1 MSAGERFANRP
12 VWRASREVPL
22 VAVVGGGP
30 GGLFTAW
37 HLAAKA
43 GNACEIVV
51 LEASDRVG
59 GKIITGEFA
68 GAGLYEAGVAEIYGY
83 GHLGPDPL
91 RELITQD
98 LSLEVQPIDGGACVL
113 DGKIIPSADALA
125 DHFGA
130 AARDQAKAFRA
141 KCAKLLGAAAFYKS
155 ERIAD
160 NAHPWVARSG
170 EELLAHE
177 ISDETARRYIRVMA
191 HSDVAAAP
199 HLTNG
204 LNFLKNVLMD
214 VDGYID
220 IYSVKGGNEQIVN
233 RLVGE
238 LDAEIRLNSPVRSI
252 EPLSDGTYR
261 LDVGTNAGRH
271 AVIADFVVLALP
283 IAAFS
288 SIDFRSASLKRGMAD
303 HIQNY
308 DRPGHYLRATLLFE
322 RPFWREHIQGA
333 WWTSD
338 SFDGCC
344 IYDEGARHDLGRW
357 GALGF
362 LIAGNAALD
371 LTNMPDSRIEE
382 LCLDALPREL
392 AHGRE
397 CIVDRRIHRWVASVN
412 AIPGGYPARRRSE
425 AHRPDADQPRVLVVG
440 DYIFDSTLNGVL
452 DSADSATDLILAEAL
467 STRRARQLETAGVI
481 GTSRWPLGFNEEVL
495 SRYFDAAFLGD
506 ILKITYRLEPGA
518 RILHAGSGSGTV
530 VAALRELGFDA
541 FGVEPNRLA
550 HAATP
555 EELASYNRQGSLTDL
570 QFPDG
575 HFDAIIETAL
585 CHLPRGDVPA
595 AVAEL
600 KRTTRRGLV
609 LGSITTDQTIDILE
623 KFDLLAG
630 IQTLASRWEW
640 ADELF
645 AAGFDHALADP
656 SCLAEGWKRAVA
668 SGAGHGHWYEDA
680 ESLLY
685 CFYEVRAAAEVS
697 PEEVAASDARL
708 EADAEV
714 QDNTIP
720 SAARAAGHR
729 LNERP

>member
-1 MSAGERFANRP
+1 MSAGERFANQP
-12 VWRASREVPL
+12 FWRASREVPL

-43 GNACEIVV
+43 GNACDIVV
-51 LEASDRVG
+51 LEAGDRVG

-98 LSLEVQPIDGGACVL
+98 LSLDVQPIDGGACVF

-125 DHFGA
+125 EHFGA

-141 KCAKLLGAAAFYKS
+141 KCASLLGAAAFYKS

-160 NAHPWVARSG
+160 NAHPWAAWSG

-199 HLTNG
+199 HRTNG

-233 RLVGE
+233 RLVDE

-252 EPLSDGTYR
+252 EPLPDGTYR

-338 SFDGCC
+338 AFDGCC

-412 AIPGGYPARRRSE
+412 AIPGGYPVRRRSE
-425 AHRPDADQPRVLVVG
+425 AHRPDVDQPRVLVVG

-452 DSADSATDLILAEAL
+452 DSADSATDIILAEIL
-467 STRRARQLETAGVI
+467 STRRARQVEMAGVI
-481 GTSRWPLGFNEEVL
+481 GTSRWPLGFNQEIL
-495 SRYFDAAFLGD
+495 RRYFDAPFLTD
-506 ILKITYRLEPGA
+506 ILKIACHLEPGA
-518 RILHAGSGSGTV
+518 RILHAGSGSGTI

-541 FGVEPNRLA
+541 FGVEPSRLA

-555 EELASYNRQGSLTDL
+555 EDLAPYNLQGSLTEL
-570 QFPDG
+570 QYPDG
-575 HFDAIIETAL
+575 HFDAIVETAL
-585 CHLPRGDVPA
+585 CHLPRGEVA
-595 AVAEL
+595 AAIAEF

-609 LGSITTDQTIDILE
+609 LGSITTDQTIDLLE

-656 SCLAEGWKRAVA
+656 SSLAEAWKRAVA
-668 SGAGHGHWYEDA
+668 SGASPGHWYEDA

-685 CFYEVRAAAEVS
+685 CFYEVRAAKDVS
-697 PEEVAASDARL
+697 RDQGAASQAPLETGGNVHAPARSG
-708 EADAEV
+708 
-714 QDNTIP
+714 I
-720 SAARAAGHR
+720 G
-729 LNERP
+729 